1 MPHGITKERDPGGPV
16 EGEVVLV
23 SIDELDLRFAQLR
36 LVNPR
41 REARLRASI
50 EREGVRDPVLVSTG
64 VEPGRRV
71 LLDGVKRLKVA
82 RALGIA
88 TVWAVVV
95 EADPCASL
103 LALMTANAARAGLT
117 ALEEGWVLRRLCREM
132 GLSQQQVGALLC
144 RDQSF
149 VSRRVL
155 LVEQLEQRVQDDVR
169 LGLLSP
175 ASARELARLPRG
187 SQQVRTRTALQAH
200 GLSSRQ
206 TAALVRLLLGT
217 ADPRARRQILD
228 DPLSAL
234 AGVEGR
240 RPGAVDARLGT
251 SGQALWR
258 SLSLFETASLRLC
271 QALGAELP
279 APDEAL
285 LAARMAEGLTLGRRV
300 VRALGARCRT
310 AREAAGR

>member
-1 MPHGITKERDPGGPV
+1 MPRGITPERDDDVPAGR
-16 EGEVVLV
+16 EVVQV
-23 SIDELDLRFAQLR
+23 RVEELDLRFAELR
-36 LVNPR
+36 LVNPK
-41 REARLRASI
+41 REAWLRASI
-50 EREGVRDPVLVSTG
+50 ERDGLRSPVLASTG

-82 RALGIA
+82 RALGMT
-88 TVWAVVV
+88 TVWAVLV

-103 LALMTANAARAGLT
+103 LALLSANAAQAGLT

-132 GLSQQQVGALLC
+132 GLSQQQVGALLG

-149 VSRRVL
+149 VSRRVRL
-155 LVEQLEQRVQDDVR
+155 AEQLEQRLQDDVR

-187 SQQVRTRTALQAH
+187 SHQVQTQEALQAH

-217 ADPRARRQILD
+217 AEPGARRQILD
-228 DPLSAL
+228 DPLAAL

-240 RPGAVDARLGT
+240 RPAAVDVPLGT
-251 SGQALWR
+251 QGQALWR
-258 SLSLFETASLRLC
+258 CLSLFETASLRLC
-271 QALGAELP
+271 QALGASLP
-279 APDEAL
+279 APDEAR
-285 LAARMAEGLTLGRRV
+285 LAAPMGEGLALARRV
-300 VRALGARCRT
+300 VRTLGARCR
-310 AREAAGR
+310 AAGEAGP

>member
-1 MPHGITKERDPGGPV
+1 MSIK
-16 EGEVVLV
+16 LV
-23 SIDELDLRFAQLR
+23 WLFRELR
-36 LVNPR
+36 LVNPK

-50 EREGVRDPVLVSTG
+50 ERDGFRSPVLVSTG

-187 SQQVRTRTALQAH
+187 SQQVRTREALQAH

-206 TAALVRLLLGT
+206 TASLVRLLLG
-217 ADPRARRQILD
+217 AAEPLAHRQILD
-228 DPLSAL
+228 DPLAAL
-234 AGVEGR
+234 AGVDGR
-240 RPGAVDARLGT
+240 RPPGAVDARLGT
-251 SGQALWR
+251 QGQALWR

-279 APDEAL
+279 APDEARL
-285 LAARMAEGLTLGRRV
+285 SARMAEGLTQGRRL
-300 VRALGARCRT
+300 VRTLGARCR
-310 AREAAGR
+310 AAKEVAGR